1 MIDKMALSNQASSV
15 RKKLGEDN
23 TSPIDIFALMYTTE
37 NVTLVKYPLGEKISG
52 ACLKNN
58 TSAVIAVNSSMSIGR
73 QRFSLAHELY
83 HLYFDE
89 DMISTICPSKIGG
102 GNQTEK
108 SADQFASYL
117 LMPPAALYEKIQEI
131 KSAENRKLTVKDV
144 IKLEQYF
151 GVSRKAMLFRLQEE
165 GELSQSDA
173 ADMQKDVIISAAK
186 LGYDTS
192 LYKPT
197 PENENKGTYG
207 YYIKQAENLLQSDII
222 STGKYEEWLLDA
234 FRDDIVYGDDME
246 GGELID

>member
-1 MIDKMALSNQASSV
+1 MIDKMALSNKVSSV

-83 HLYFDE
+83 HLYFDK